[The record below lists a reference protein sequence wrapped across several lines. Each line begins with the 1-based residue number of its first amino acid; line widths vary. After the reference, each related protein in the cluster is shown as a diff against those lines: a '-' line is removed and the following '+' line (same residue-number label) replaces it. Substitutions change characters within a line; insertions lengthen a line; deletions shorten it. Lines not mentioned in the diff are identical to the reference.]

1 MNHRDGQ
8 RNAAKVIHS
17 DLSTG
22 RAKGAPMI
30 DRPGSI
36 AYLRSMAE
44 RCRRA
49 AQELSG
55 EEARDL
61 VEIAERCEE
70 RLAERQRVGE
80 LVASE
85 EH

>member
-1 MNHRDGQ
+1 M
-8 RNAAKVIHS
+8 
-17 DLSTG
+17 
-22 RAKGAPMI
+22 M

-44 RCRRA
+44 RCRCA
-49 AQELSG
+49 AQEVSG

-61 VEIAERCEE
+61 VDLAERCEE
-70 RLAERQRVGE
+70 RLAERERASE

-85 EH
+85 ED

>member
-1 MNHRDGQ
+1 
-8 RNAAKVIHS
+8 
-17 DLSTG
+17 
-22 RAKGAPMI
+22 MI

-49 AQELSG
+49 AQELG
-55 EEARDL
+55 GDEARDL
-61 VEIAERCEE
+61 VDLAERCEE
-70 RLAERQRVGE
+70 RLAERERADD

-85 EH
+85 ED

>member
-1 MNHRDGQ
+1 M
-8 RNAAKVIHS
+8 
-17 DLSTG
+17 T
-22 RAKGAPMI
+22 

-49 AQELSG
+49 AAELG
-55 EEARDL
+55 GDEARDL
-61 VEIAERCEE
+61 VDLAERCEE
-70 RLAERQRVGE
+70 RLAERARASE

-85 EH
+85 KD

>member
-1 MNHRDGQ
+1 
-8 RNAAKVIHS
+8 
-17 DLSTG
+17 
-22 RAKGAPMI
+22 MI

-44 RCRRA
+44 RCRHA
-49 AQELSG
+49 AQELGG

-61 VEIAERCEE
+61 VDLAERCEE
-70 RLAERQRVGE
+70 RLAERERADD

-85 EH
+85 ED

>member
-1 MNHRDGQ
+1 
-8 RNAAKVIHS
+8 
-17 DLSTG
+17 
-22 RAKGAPMI
+22 MI

-36 AYLRSMAE
+36 VYLRRMAE

-61 VEIAERCEE
+61 VDLAERCEE
-70 RLAERQRVGE
+70 RLAESARVGE

-85 EH
+85 ED

>member
-1 MNHRDGQ
+1 MN
-8 RNAAKVIHS
+8 
-17 DLSTG
+17 
-22 RAKGAPMI
+22 

-36 AYLRSMAE
+36 VYLRKMAE

-55 EEARDL
+55 DEARDL
-61 VEIAERCEE
+61 VDIAERCEE
-70 RLAERQRVGE
+70 RLAERQRIAE

-85 EH
+85 RD